1 MGIKEM
7 RVRLVHLEDDE
18 DDRELVARTL
28 RSEGI
33 DCAVVE
39 AESREDFERALADQP
54 DLILSD
60 YSIPGFGGDEAQG
73 LAQQRCPDVPFVF
86 VSGSIGE
93 ERAVERLKTGAT
105 DYVLK
110 DRLDKLGTAV
120 RRALREAEDRRR
132 RAAAEA
138 ALRQLNAQLEARVIE
153 RTRELVA
160 ANDEL
165 KWARHEADRANLAK
179 SEFLSRMSHDLR
191 TPLNAI
197 MGFAQLLELDGLAP
211 DQADSVH
218 HILRGGE
225 HLLSLI
231 NEVLDIARI
240 ESGHLTLSL
249 EPVLVAEA
257 MDHALDLIRPM
268 AAKRGISITRDA
280 ARGVYVLADR
290 QRLNQILLNLLSN
303 AVKYNREGGTAAM
316 RASAD
321 GGHVRIAVADTGAGI
336 PPEKLALMFTPF
348 ERLGAEQTS
357 IEGTGLGLA
366 LSKRLAAEMNGS
378 LTVES
383 KVDEGTVFHV
393 TLPRSEGDGAHELIA
408 PPAEIVTAAYTG
420 SILYIEDNAS
430 NVVLME
436 RLLAR
441 RPGVRLKH
449 AHDGRSG
456 LELLKGAKPNLVILD
471 LHLSDMPGEEVL
483 RRIWSDPSTRKL
495 PVAVLSAD
503 ATGRSE
509 RRLRAGGAIAYLTKP
524 FDIAEVL
531 RLIDEVVG
539 GTQVNGS

>member
-1 MGIKEM
+1 M
-7 RVRLVHLEDDE
+7 RVRVVHLEDDE
-18 DDRELVARTL
+18 ADRELVERTL
-28 RSEGI
+28 RAEGI
-33 DCAVVE
+33 DCAVVQ
-39 AESREDFERALADQP
+39 AECREDFERALDDPP

-60 YSIPGFGGDEAQG
+60 YTIPGFSGDEAQN
-73 LAQQRCPDVPFVF
+73 LARSRCPDVPFMF

-93 ERAVERLKTGAT
+93 ERAVERLKSGAT

-110 DRLDKLGTAV
+110 NRLDKLGTSV
-120 RRALREAEDRRR
+120 KRALREAEERRR

-138 ALRQLNAQLEARVIE
+138 ELRQLNVQLEARVNE

-160 ANDEL
+160 ANSEL
-165 KWARHEADRANLAK
+165 QRARQEADRANLAK

-197 MGFAQLLELDGLAP
+197 MGFAQLLDLDGLAK

-218 HILRGGE
+218 HILHGGE

-249 EPVLVAEA
+249 EPVAVADAIE
-257 MDHALDLIRPM
+257 HALDLIGPM
-268 AAKRGISITRDA
+268 AAKRGISVTSDATR
-280 ARGVYVLADR
+280 GIYVLADR

-303 AVKYNREGGTAAM
+303 AVKYNREGGKAAV
-316 RASAD
+316 RAEVEGD
-321 GGHVRIAVADTGAGI
+321 RVRIDVLDSGAGI
-336 PPEKLALMFTPF
+336 PPEKLTLMFTPF
-348 ERLGAEQTS
+348 ERLGAEQTG

-366 LSKRLAAEMNGS
+366 LSRRLAAEMKGT

-383 KVDEGTVFHV
+383 KVDHGTVFHV
-393 TLPRSEGDGAHELIA
+393 TLPRTDDHDAHGPAA
-408 PPAEIVTAAYTG
+408 PRALAAMATYTG
-420 SILYIEDNAS
+420 SVLYIEDNAS

-441 RPGVRLKH
+441 RPGVRLTH
-449 AHDGRSG
+449 AQDGQSG
-456 LELLKGAKPNLVILD
+456 LALLKGETPNLVILD

-483 RRIWSDPSTRKL
+483 RRIWSDPSTRKV

-503 ATGRSE
+503 ATSRSQ
-509 RRLRAGGAIAYLTKP
+509 RQLRASGAIAYLTKP
-524 FDIAEVL
+524 FDITAVL

-539 GTQVNGS
+539 GTPAGRT

>member
-1 MGIKEM
+1 M

-18 DDRELVARTL
+18 GDRELVARTL
-28 RSEGI
+28 RKEGI
-33 DCAVVE
+33 DCAVIGV
-39 AESREDFERALADQP
+39 ESREDFEHALDDRP

-60 YSIPGFGGDEAQG
+60 YSIPGFGGDEAQDI
-73 LAQQRCPDVPFVF
+73 AQQRYPDVPFLF

-93 ERAVERLKTGAT
+93 ERAVERLKSGAT

-110 DRLDKLGTAV
+110 NRLEKLGPAV
-120 RRALREAEDRRR
+120 KRALREAEERRR
-132 RAAAEA
+132 RASAEA
-138 ALRQLNAQLEARVIE
+138 ALRQLNTQLEARVIE

-160 ANDEL
+160 TNDEL
-165 KWARHEADRANLAK
+165 KRARQEADRANLAK

-197 MGFAQLLELDGLAP
+197 MGFAQLLDLDGLAP

-218 HILRGGE
+218 HVLRGGE

-231 NEVLDIARI
+231 TEVLDISRI

-249 EPVLVAEA
+249 EPVAVAEA
-257 MDHALDLIRPM
+257 LEHALDLIRPM
-268 AAKRGISITRDA
+268 AGKRRITLRADA
-280 ARGVYVLADR
+280 PRGLYVLADR

-316 RASAD
+316 RASGD
-321 GGHVRIAVADTGAGI
+321 SDTVRISVADTGAGI
-336 PPEKLALMFTPF
+336 PLEKLALMFTPF

-366 LSKRLAAEMNGS
+366 LAKRLAAEMKGS

-393 TLPRSEGDGAHELIA
+393 TLPRAEGESAHELV
-408 PPAEIVTAAYTG
+408 PPQTVIVTADYSG
-420 SILYIEDNAS
+420 SVLYIEDNAS

-436 RLLAR
+436 RLLMR

-456 LELLKGAKPNLVILD
+456 LEMLKGARPDLIILD

-483 RRIWSDPSTRKL
+483 RRIWSDPATRNV

-503 ATGRSE
+503 ATGRSQ
-509 RRLRAGGAIAYLTKP
+509 RRLRASGAIAYLTKP

-531 RLIDEVVG
+531 RLVDEVVG
-539 GTQVNGS
+539 GTHPNGS

>member
-1 MGIKEM
+1 M
-7 RVRLVHLEDDE
+7 RVRVVHLEDDE
-18 DDRELVARTL
+18 ADRELVLRTL
-28 RSEGI
+28 RAEGI
-33 DCAVVE
+33 DCAVVQ
-39 AESREDFERALADQP
+39 AEGREEFERALDDPP

-60 YSIPGFGGDEAQG
+60 YSIPGFSGDEAQN
-73 LAQQRCPDVPFVF
+73 LARSRCPDVPFMF

-93 ERAVERLKTGAT
+93 ERAVERLKSGAT

-110 DRLDKLGTAV
+110 NRLDKLGTSV
-120 RRALREAEDRRR
+120 TRALREAEERRR

-138 ALRQLNAQLEARVIE
+138 ELRQLNVQLEARVIE

-160 ANDEL
+160 ANSEL
-165 KWARHEADRANLAK
+165 QRARQEADRANLAK

-197 MGFAQLLELDGLAP
+197 MGFAQLLDLDGLAK

-218 HILRGGE
+218 HILHGGE

-240 ESGHLTLSL
+240 EAGHLTLSL
-249 EPVLVAEA
+249 EPVAVADAIE
-257 MDHALDLIRPM
+257 HALDLIRPM
-268 AAKRGISITRDA
+268 AAKRGITVTSEA
-280 ARGVYVLADR
+280 ARGIYVIADR

-303 AVKYNREGGTAAM
+303 AVKYNREGGNASV
-316 RASAD
+316 RADVDAD
-321 GGHVRIAVADTGAGI
+321 RVRIDVIDSGAGI
-336 PPEKLALMFTPF
+336 PPEKLTLMFTPF
-348 ERLGAEQTS
+348 ERLGAEQTG

-366 LSKRLAAEMNGS
+366 LSRRLAAEMKGT

-383 KVDEGTVFHV
+383 KVDHGTVFHV
-393 TLPRSEGDGAHELIA
+393 TLPRTDGHGTHEPVA
-408 PPAEIVTAAYTG
+408 PRALAATAAYAG
-420 SILYIEDNAS
+420 SVLYIEDNAS

-441 RPGVRLKH
+441 RPGVRLTH
-449 AHDGRSG
+449 AQDGQSG
-456 LELLKGAKPNLVILD
+456 LAMLKGEPPNLVILD

-483 RRIWSDPSTRKL
+483 RRIWSDPSTRKV

-503 ATGRSE
+503 ATSRSQ
-509 RRLRAGGAIAYLTKP
+509 RQLRASGAIAYLTKP

-539 GTQVNGS
+539 GTSAGQT